1 MSSIGSNRG
10 DEPSARSRSLLLEE
24 KFPPRTEHKGRP
36 SRVSIALLT
45 LSNTNLKPTHPHL
58 VCVGPCGDGVYGGGR
73 RDGDGWV
80 DAFVCVSYKNWF
92 DQLCVAKNT

>member
-1 MSSIGSNRG
+1 VSPIGSNRG

-24 KFPPRTEHKGRP
+24 KFPPCTEYKGRS

-73 RDGDGWV
+73 RDGDGLMLL
-80 DAFVCVSYKNWF
+80 CVLVIKTGLTK
-92 DQLCVAKNT
+92 LCVAKNT

>member
-1 MSSIGSNRG
+1 MSPIGSNRG

-36 SRVSIALLT
+36 FRVSIALLT

-73 RDGDGWV
+73 RDGDGLMLL
-80 DAFVCVSYKNWF
+80 CVLVIKTGLTK
-92 DQLCVAKNT
+92 LCVAKNT